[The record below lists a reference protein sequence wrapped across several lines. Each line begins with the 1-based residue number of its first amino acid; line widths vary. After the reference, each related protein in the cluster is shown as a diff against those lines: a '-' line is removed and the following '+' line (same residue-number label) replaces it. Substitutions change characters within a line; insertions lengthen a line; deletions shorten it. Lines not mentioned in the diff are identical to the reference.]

1 MNASGF
7 VTSRRALLS
16 GLAASSVTPW
26 PSIGV
31 APEGT
36 FLFAASDEPV
46 SLMRSREGRN
56 LSRSRYHNAE
66 AFFVTIERGIL
77 SRRDDQLY
85 HVGITLQLGLS
96 AHLLDVGFA
105 DAWCARHIGLNV
117 AKSLAYANATGLDHE
132 CSELKRLAA
141 ILSPY
146 CKWRNS
152 DLEHPP
158 SECSF
163 SASEVRSLTRALLEH
178 VREVTGH
185 SRPRAW
191 RGRLLQQS

>member
-1 MNASGF
+1 MSANGF
-7 VTSRRALLS
+7 ITSRRTLLS
-16 GLAASSVTPW
+16 GLAASSVTAW

-31 APEGT
+31 APEGG
-36 FLFAASDEPV
+36 LPFAATDEPV

-66 AFFVTIERGIL
+66 AFFATVETGIL

-117 AKSLAYANATGLDHE
+117 AKSLAYANATGLDHD
-132 CSELKRLAA
+132 CCELKRLAT
-141 ILSPY
+141 ILSP
-146 CKWRNS
+146 
-152 DLEHPP
+152 
-158 SECSF
+158 
-163 SASEVRSLTRALLEH
+163 
-178 VREVTGH
+178 
-185 SRPRAW
+185 
-191 RGRLLQQS
+191 